1 MLKPLNLCVTP
12 KLTLP
17 RTASTLNQGWVCG
30 CVCVVCFA
38 GPNHWL
44 PSACMPAGLGFRV
57 FLRALSGMDF
67 VGFNAVYEGFWLQGP
82 VALWIYGY
90 SPGIAV

>member
-1 MLKPLNLCVTP
+1 
-12 KLTLP
+12 
-17 RTASTLNQGWVCG
+17 
-30 CVCVVCFA
+30 
-38 GPNHWL
+38 
-44 PSACMPAGLGFRV
+44 MPAGLGFRV